1 VDDEVEEAVEALG
14 GVIAPATIFVEE
26 IAAGATR
33 TIEENI
39 VFDGISLLQLEVEIH
54 TVKAYSAA
62 EFVCPFHGPE
72 STKVPITEWLR
83 LS

>member
-33 TIEENI
+33 TIGENI
-39 VFDGISLLQLEVEIH
+39 VFDGISL
-54 TVKAYSAA
+54 
-62 EFVCPFHGPE
+62 
-72 STKVPITEWLR
+72 
-83 LS
+83 